1 MIHDWIVKRVQVIH
15 TYKTDVGYVIINSPK
30 FADGLI
36 TQVLRYNS
44 IRNLS
49 GINFIRIKFRA

>member
-15 TYKTDVGYVIINSPK
+15 TYKINVGYVIINSPK

>member
-15 TYKTDVGYVIINSPK
+15 RYKINVGYVIINSSK

-36 TQVLRYNS
+36 TPSFTL
-44 IRNLS
+44 
-49 GINFIRIKFRA
+49 